1 MNMTSLKK
9 LDFCDTAELVEPKL
23 VGKLSKEFLAHRH
36 PPVNSLSIWAEISFG
51 LLTLRVV
58 VKMGGY
64 QLMSCIVFDCRVS
77 GPQIVR

>member
-23 VGKLSKEFLAHRH
+23 VEKLSKESLAHRH

-51 LLTLRVV
+51 LLTLRGA
-58 VKMGGY
+58 GGGQDGRIPANELY
-64 QLMSCIVFDCRVS
+64 CV
-77 GPQIVR
+77 